1 MPALARYQASRARA
15 DGCGRGREL
24 AARLILILGC
34 LRRFDGT
41 MLSVTL
47 PRCAAAFAIVANAL
61 KSMPARAI
69 YDEPET
75 ILYSIRLFCP
85 MSADGGQ
92 TFRYKFS
99 RKVKL
104 GENIYSP
111 PLITTKPLNATLLF
125 VPAAGL
131 SHSEGSF

>member
-1 MPALARYQASRARA
+1 
-15 DGCGRGREL
+15 
-24 AARLILILGC
+24 
-34 LRRFDGT
+34 
-41 MLSVTL
+41 
-47 PRCAAAFAIVANAL
+47 
-61 KSMPARAI
+61 
-69 YDEPET
+69 
-75 ILYSIRLFCP
+75 

-131 SHSEGSF
+131 SHSEGSFFVYYPFLSRVAEVFDAFPGGIPKRFSMLDVNN